1 METYSGFAEVYD
13 LFMDNVP
20 YTDWC
25 RYLLRKLHKYG
36 IYDGIVLDLGC
47 GTGKMTRLLAKA
59 GYDMIGADISGEML
73 GIARQKKSPG
83 SADILYLNQ
92 YMRKLELYGT
102 VRAVI
107 SVCDS
112 LNYITEENALLR
124 VFSRVDNYLD
134 PGGIFIFDI
143 NTPYKYQKLLAQ
155 NTICENRDQ
164 SSFIWENYYDNE
176 TQLNEYDLTLFIREG
191 DGRYKKYEETHYQ
204 REYSIERI
212 KGLIEASGLKWIACQ
227 DAYCEKLPRQ
237 DSGRVT
243 IIAQECTK
251 NKGGRQHVRLYRK
264 GGGSKRADP
273 GIRHH
278 VKGTH
283 RNGKETSRNKP
294 GHNGRT
300 WPSLIRGSHD
310 GRDDERG
317 KRSFDHTD
325 PGQRA
330 GKSADSYRRFR
341 RERKGLPG
349 GARRNPAT
357 ECTGQARRRRRAWPW
372 CYERH

>member
-92 YMRKLELYGT
+92 DMRKLELYGT

-134 PGGIFIFDI
+134 PGGIFI
-143 NTPYKYQKLLAQ
+143 
-155 NTICENRDQ
+155 
-164 SSFIWENYYDNE
+164 
-176 TQLNEYDLTLFIREG
+176 
-191 DGRYKKYEETHYQ
+191 
-204 REYSIERI
+204 
-212 KGLIEASGLKWIACQ
+212 
-227 DAYCEKLPRQ
+227 LPFL
-237 DSGRVT
+237 SVKVT
-243 IIAQECTK
+243 AGTK
-251 NKGGRQHVRLYRK
+251 NMKKH
-264 GGGSKRADP
+264 
-273 GIRHH
+273 
-278 VKGTH
+278 T
-283 RNGKETSRNKP
+283 TS
-294 GHNGRT
+294 GHT
-300 WPSLIRGSHD
+300 
-310 GRDDERG
+310 
-317 KRSFDHTD
+317 
-325 PGQRA
+325 A
-330 GKSADSYRRFR
+330 
-341 RERKGLPG
+341 
-349 GARRNPAT
+349 
-357 ECTGQARRRRRAWPW
+357 
-372 CYERH
+372 